1 VERMSFMN
9 QTAYEADVLCV
20 GGGIAG
26 LMAAIRAAESGAKV
40 IVAEKG
46 NALASGAGRAGN
58 DHFQCYIPEA
68 HGPDIKP
75 FVQKLSSFRG
85 QIRDRSVAQVW
96 AEKSA
101 EIVKLWDSW
110 GIPMK
115 YNGQWEFAGHGFPG
129 DRLDHLKYS
138 GKNQKQVLHR
148 EALKRGVNIVNW
160 VMVTDLLQEDGCV
173 TGAIG
178 LGTRDDMLMVFHAK
192 TAILGT
198 GFITRLYPSPIHG
211 RVANINF
218 PMTLTGDGRVMA
230 FRAGAELV
238 GLDMPYKHQGPRYFA
253 RSGQATWVGVIKD
266 AEGKPIGP
274 FVTKPDRRYGDPV
287 LEKYPSLFEDVAASG
302 KGPVYMDC
310 TDISPEDYEYMIY
323 FMEHEGYSSFLKH
336 MSEEG
341 IDLRK
346 TPVEF
351 GRYEI
356 RINGG
361 IYSNEK
367 AETSLKGLYAAG
379 DELFGGIA
387 NAAVFGWI
395 AGENAAKCAAEMK
408 GGHPGGFQSFIEE
421 RKAFIQ
427 SIKTRD
433 VGSDW
438 KEVNFALQQLMQ
450 DYAAGVRS
458 ESMLSA
464 GLTHLRRLRE
474 KARRSLV
481 ARNPWEL
488 VRCLEVLNLLDLG
501 ELVFVTALER
511 KETRGGNIRRDYPV
525 TNPMLDRS
533 RLFVRKVDDRIVTEW
548 REVKE

>member
-1 VERMSFMN
+1 MN
-9 QTAYEADVLCV
+9 QSMYEADVLCV

-75 FVQKLSSFRG
+75 FIQKLSSFRG
-85 QIRDRSVAQVW
+85 QLRDKKVAQVW
-96 AEKSA
+96 AETSS

-129 DRLDHLKYS
+129 DKLDHLKYS
-138 GKNQKQVLHR
+138 GKNQKPVLHR
-148 EALKRGVNIVNW
+148 EAQKRGVQIVNW
-160 VMVTDLLQEDGCV
+160 VMIVDLLKEGDTIV
-173 TGAIG
+173 GAIG
-178 LGTRDDMLMVFHAK
+178 LGTRDDKVMVFKAK
-192 TAILGT
+192 TVILGT
-198 GFITRLYPSPIHG
+198 GFVTRLYPSPING
-211 RVANINF
+211 RIANVNF
-218 PMTLTGDGRVMA
+218 PPTVTGDGRAMA

-238 GLDMPYKHQGPRYFA
+238 GLDMPYKHQGPKYFA

-266 AEGKPIGP
+266 AEGKPLGP
-274 FVTKPDRRYGDPV
+274 FITKPNRRYGDPV
-287 LEKYPSLFEDVAASG
+287 LEKYPTLFEDVAASG

-310 TDISPEDYEYMIY
+310 TDISPEDYAYMVY
-323 FMEHEGYSSFLKH
+323 FMEHEGYTSFLNY

-361 IYSNEK
+361 INTNEK

-387 NAAVFGWI
+387 NAAIFGWI
-395 AGENAAKCAAEMK
+395 AGENAAKFAAEK
-408 GGHPGGFQSFIEE
+408 KTGSLDKSHAFVEE
-421 RKAFIQ
+421 KKALIHA
-427 SIKTRD
+427 IKTRE
-433 VGSDW
+433 GGADW

-450 DYAAGVRS
+450 DYAGSIRS
-458 ESMLSA
+458 ESMLNA
-464 GLTHLRRLRE
+464 GLTHLRRLKE
-474 KARRSLV
+474 KAHHFLV
-481 ARNPWEL
+481 ARNQWEL

-511 KETRGGNIRRDYPV
+511 KETRGGNVRRDYPV
-525 TNPMLDRS
+525 TNPMLDKS
-533 RLFVRKVDDRIVTEW
+533 RLFVRKVNDKIVTEW
-548 REVKE
+548 IEIKD

>member
-1 VERMSFMN
+1 M
-9 QTAYEADVLCV
+9 YEADVLCV

-68 HGPDIKP
+68 HGPDINP
-75 FVQKLSSFRG
+75 FIQKLSSFRG
-85 QIRDRSVAQVW
+85 QLRDKKVAQVW
-96 AEKSA
+96 AETSS

-129 DRLDHLKYS
+129 DKLDHLKYS
-138 GKNQKQVLHR
+138 GKNQKPVLHQ
-148 EALKRGVNIVNW
+148 EAQKRGVQIVNW
-160 VMVTDLLQEDGCV
+160 VMIVDLLKEGGTIV
-173 TGAIG
+173 GAIG
-178 LGTRDDMLMVFHAK
+178 LGTRDDKVMVFKAK
-192 TAILGT
+192 AVILGT
-198 GFITRLYPSPIHG
+198 GFVTRLYPSPING
-211 RVANINF
+211 RIANVNF
-218 PMTLTGDGRVMA
+218 PPTVTGDGRVMA

-238 GLDMPYKHQGPRYFA
+238 GLDMPYKHQGPKYFA

-266 AEGKPIGP
+266 ADGKPLGP
-274 FVTKPDRRYGDPV
+274 FITKPNRRYGDPV
-287 LEKYPSLFEDVAASG
+287 LEKYPTLFEDVAVSG

-310 TDISPEDYEYMIY
+310 TDISSEDYEYMVY
-323 FMEHEGYSSFLKH
+323 FMEHEGYTSFLNY
-336 MSEEG
+336 MSEEK

-361 IYSNEK
+361 INTNEK
-367 AETSLKGLYAAG
+367 AETSSKGLYAAG

-387 NAAVFGWI
+387 NAAIFGWI
-395 AGENAAKCAAEMK
+395 AGENAAKFAAEK
-408 GGHPGGFQSFIEE
+408 KTGSLDKSHAFVEE
-421 RKAFIQ
+421 KKALIHA
-427 SIKTRD
+427 IKTRE
-433 VGSDW
+433 GGADW

-450 DYAAGVRS
+450 DYAGSIRS
-458 ESMLSA
+458 ESMLNA
-464 GLTHLRRLRE
+464 GLTHLRRLKE
-474 KARRSLV
+474 KAHHLLV
-481 ARNPWEL
+481 ARNQWEL

-511 KETRGGNIRRDYPV
+511 KETRGGNVRRDYPV
-525 TNPMLDRS
+525 TNPMLDKS
-533 RLFVRKVDDRIVTEW
+533 RLFVRKVNDKIVTEW
-548 REVKE
+548 REIKD

>member
-1 VERMSFMN
+1 M
-9 QTAYEADVLCV
+9 YEADVLCV

-68 HGPDIKP
+68 HGPDINP
-75 FVQKLSSFRG
+75 FIQKLSSFRG
-85 QIRDRSVAQVW
+85 QLRDKKVAQVW
-96 AEKSA
+96 AETSS

-129 DRLDHLKYS
+129 DKLDHLKYS
-138 GKNQKQVLHR
+138 GKNQKPVLHQ
-148 EALKRGVNIVNW
+148 EAQKRGVQIVNW
-160 VMVTDLLQEDGCV
+160 VMIVDLLKEGGTIV
-173 TGAIG
+173 GAIG
-178 LGTRDDMLMVFHAK
+178 LGTRDDKVMVFKAK
-192 TAILGT
+192 AVILGT
-198 GFITRLYPSPIHG
+198 GFVTRLYPSPING
-211 RVANINF
+211 RIANVNF
-218 PMTLTGDGRVMA
+218 PPTVTGDGRVMA

-238 GLDMPYKHQGPRYFA
+238 GLDMPYKHQGPKYFA

-266 AEGKPIGP
+266 ADGKPLGP
-274 FVTKPDRRYGDPV
+274 FITKPNRRYGDPV
-287 LEKYPSLFEDVAASG
+287 LEKYPTLFEDVAVSG

-310 TDISPEDYEYMIY
+310 TDISSEDYEYMVY
-323 FMEHEGYSSFLKH
+323 FMEHEGYTSFLNY
-336 MSEEG
+336 MSEEK

-361 IYSNEK
+361 INTNEK
-367 AETSLKGLYAAG
+367 AETSSKGLYAAG

-387 NAAVFGWI
+387 NAAIFGWI
-395 AGENAAKCAAEMK
+395 AGENAAKFAAEK
-408 GGHPGGFQSFIEE
+408 KTGSLDKSHAFVEE
-421 RKAFIQ
+421 KKALIHA
-427 SIKTRD
+427 IKTRE
-433 VGSDW
+433 GGADW

-450 DYAAGVRS
+450 DYAGSIRS
-458 ESMLSA
+458 ESMLNA
-464 GLTHLRRLRE
+464 GLTHLRRLKE
-474 KARRSLV
+474 KAHHFLV
-481 ARNPWEL
+481 ARNQWEL

-511 KETRGGNIRRDYPV
+511 KETRGGNVRRDYPV
-525 TNPMLDRS
+525 TNPMLDKS
-533 RLFVRKVDDRIVTEW
+533 RLFVRKVNDKIVTEW
-548 REVKE
+548 REIKD

>member
-1 VERMSFMN
+1 MN
-9 QTAYEADVLCV
+9 QSMYEADVLCV

-46 NALASGAGRAGN
+46 NALASGAGRVGN

-75 FVQKLSSFRG
+75 FIQKLSSFRG
-85 QIRDRSVAQVW
+85 QLRDKKVAQVW
-96 AEKSA
+96 AETSS

-129 DRLDHLKYS
+129 DKLDHLKYS
-138 GKNQKQVLHR
+138 GKNQKPVLHR
-148 EALKRGVNIVNW
+148 EAQKRGVQIVNW
-160 VMVTDLLQEDGCV
+160 VMIVDLLKEGDTIV
-173 TGAIG
+173 GAIG
-178 LGTRDDMLMVFHAK
+178 LGTRDDKVMVFKAK
-192 TAILGT
+192 TVILGT
-198 GFITRLYPSPIHG
+198 GFVTRLYPSPING
-211 RVANINF
+211 RIANVNF
-218 PMTLTGDGRVMA
+218 PPTVTGDGRAMA

-238 GLDMPYKHQGPRYFA
+238 GLDMPYKHQGPKYFA

-266 AEGKPIGP
+266 AEGKPLGP
-274 FVTKPDRRYGDPV
+274 FITKPNRRYGDPV
-287 LEKYPSLFEDVAASG
+287 LEKYPTLFEDVAASG

-310 TDISPEDYEYMIY
+310 TDISPEDYAYMVY
-323 FMEHEGYSSFLKH
+323 FMEHEGYTSFLNY

-361 IYSNEK
+361 INTNEK

-387 NAAVFGWI
+387 NAAIFGWI
-395 AGENAAKCAAEMK
+395 AGENAAKFAAEK
-408 GGHPGGFQSFIEE
+408 KTSSLDKSHAFVEE
-421 RKAFIQ
+421 KKALIHA
-427 SIKTRD
+427 IKTRE
-433 VGSDW
+433 GGADW

-450 DYAAGVRS
+450 DYAGSIRS
-458 ESMLSA
+458 ESMLNA

-474 KARRSLV
+474 KAHHFLV
-481 ARNPWEL
+481 ARNQWEL

-511 KETRGGNIRRDYPV
+511 KETRGGNVRRDYPV
-525 TNPMLDRS
+525 TNPMLDKS
-533 RLFVRKVDDRIVTEW
+533 RLFVRKVNDKIVTEW
-548 REVKE
+548 IEIKD

>member
-1 VERMSFMN
+1 MDQRM
-9 QTAYEADVLCV
+9 YETDVLCV

-26 LMAAIRAAESGAKV
+26 LMAAIKAAESGAKV

-46 NALASGAGRAGN
+46 NAIASGAGRSGN

-85 QIRDRSVAQVW
+85 QLRDREVAEVW
-96 AEKSA
+96 AERSL

-138 GKNQKQVLHR
+138 GKNQKPVLYR
-148 EALKRGVNIVNW
+148 EARKKEVQIVNR
-160 VMVTDLLQEDGCV
+160 VMVVDLLREGNKIV
-173 TGAIG
+173 GAVG
-178 LGTRDDMLMVFHAK
+178 LGTRDDELAVFKAK
-192 TAILGT
+192 SVILAT

-211 RVANINF
+211 RTANVNF
-218 PMTLTGDGRVMA
+218 PPTVTGDGRVMA

-238 GLDMPYKHQGPRYFA
+238 GLDMPYKHQGPKYFA

-266 AEGKPIGP
+266 AEGKSLGP
-274 FVTKPDRRYGDPV
+274 FITRPDRRYGDPV
-287 LEKYPSLFEDVAASG
+287 LENYPSLFEDVTASG

-323 FMEHEGYSSFLKH
+323 FMHHEGYTSFLNY

-346 TPVEF
+346 TPIEF

-361 IYSNEK
+361 IYYNEK

-395 AGENAAKCAAEMK
+395 AGENAAKLSSEMK
-408 GGHPGGFQSFIEE
+408 TGSLEKFNAFVEE
-421 RKAFIQ
+421 KKAFIHAVR
-427 SIKTRD
+427 TRD
-433 VGSDW
+433 VGADW

-450 DYAAGVRS
+450 DYAGTIRS

-464 GLTHLRRLRE
+464 GLANIRRLKE
-474 KARRSLV
+474 KARHSLT
-481 ARNPWEL
+481 ARTQWEL

-501 ELVFVTALER
+501 ELVFVAALER
-511 KETRGGNIRRDYPV
+511 KETRGRHIRRDYPV
-525 TNPMLDRS
+525 TNPMLDRR
-533 RLFVRKVDDRIVTEW
+533 RLFVKKVNDKIVTEW
-548 REVKE
+548 REIKD

>member
-1 VERMSFMN
+1 
-9 QTAYEADVLCV
+9 V

-75 FVQKLSSFRG
+75 FIQKLSSFRG
-85 QIRDRSVAQVW
+85 QIRDKKVAQVW
-96 AEKSA
+96 AERSS

-115 YNGQWEFAGHGFPG
+115 YNGRWEFAGHGFPG
-129 DRLDHLKYS
+129 DQLDHLKYS
-138 GKNQKQVLHR
+138 GKNQKPVLHR
-148 EALKRGVNIVNW
+148 EAQKRGVQIVNW
-160 VMVTDLLQEDGCV
+160 VMIVDLLKESDHIV
-173 TGAIG
+173 GAIG
-178 LGTRDDMLMVFHAK
+178 LGTRDDQVMVFKAK
-192 TAILGT
+192 TVILGT
-198 GFITRLYPSPIHG
+198 GFITRLYPSPING

-218 PMTLTGDGRVMA
+218 PMTVTGDGRAMA

-238 GLDMPYKHQGPRYFA
+238 GLDMPYKHQGPKYFA

-274 FVTKPDRRYGDPV
+274 FVTKPNKRYGDPV
-287 LEKYPSLFEDVAASG
+287 LERYPTLFEDVAASG

-323 FMEHEGYSSFLKH
+323 FMENEGYISFLNY
-336 MSEEG
+336 MREEG

-361 IYSNEK
+361 IHSNEK

-387 NAAVFGWI
+387 NAAIFGWI
-395 AGENAAKCAAEMK
+395 AGENAAKFAAEK
-408 GGHPGGFQSFIEE
+408 KTSNLDRFHPFLEE
-421 RKAFIQ
+421 RKAFIHA
-427 SIKTRD
+427 IRTRE
-433 VGSDW
+433 VGADW

-450 DYAAGVRS
+450 DYAGSIRS
-458 ESMLSA
+458 ESMLNA
-464 GLTHLRRLRE
+464 GLTHLRRLKE
-474 KARRSLV
+474 KAHHSLI
-481 ARNPWEL
+481 ARNRWEL
-488 VRCLEVLNLLDLG
+488 VRCVEVLNLLDLG

-511 KETRGGNIRRDYPV
+511 KETRGGNIRPDYPLV
-525 TNPMLDRS
+525 NPMLDKS
-533 RLFVRKVDDRIVTEW
+533 RLFVKKVNDKIVTEW
-548 REVKE
+548 REIKE